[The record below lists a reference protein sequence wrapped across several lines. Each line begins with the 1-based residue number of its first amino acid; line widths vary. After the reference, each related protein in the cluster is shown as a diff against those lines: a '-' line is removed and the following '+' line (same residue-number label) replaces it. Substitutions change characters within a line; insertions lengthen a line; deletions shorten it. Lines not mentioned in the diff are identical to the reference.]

1 MSKSKI
7 EWTDRVWNPTV
18 GCARV
23 SPGCEHC
30 YAETQAA
37 RVVLMQQAQGRESVY
52 LPVVDVERRR
62 WNRTCVTVPER
73 LEDPLRWKKP
83 ARVFVNS
90 MSDLFHDDVPFEFIA
105 AVFGVMAATPQH
117 TYQILTKRPQRMRE
131 FFEWLD
137 ARVAEIGKGDQA
149 VACIAAALVAG
160 GSKRYEAEMALFGIT
175 AGITSHHGRNDWP
188 LPNVW
193 LGVSVEDQAR
203 ADERIPVLLECP
215 AALRFLSCEPLLGEV
230 DLMATPVPAGICG
243 EGADYYNALGGFGY
257 FRNGE
262 PAGGTDGE
270 RIDWVIVGGESGPGA
285 RECDLDEVLSVVGQ
299 CKAAGVPCFVKQL
312 GAKPTIAGRRVTS
325 IHDRKG
331 ADPSEWPAD
340 LRVQEMPK

>member
-131 FFEWLD
+131 FFEWID
-137 ARVAEIGKGDQA
+137 AEAIMRDVPIGREWVPADVAVDE
-149 VACIAAALVAG
+149 ACEAATMPP
-160 GSKRYEAEMALFGIT
+160 RM
-175 AGITSHHGRNDWP
+175 HHNGPPLAQWP

-270 RIDWVIVGGESGPGA
+270 RIDWVIVGGESGTGA

>member
-90 MSDLFHDDVPFEFIA
+90 MSDLFHEDVPNEFRA
-105 AVFGVMAATPQH
+105 AVFG
-117 TYQILTKRPQRMRE
+117 
-131 FFEWLD
+131 
-137 ARVAEIGKGDQA
+137 
-149 VACIAAALVAG
+149 IAAG
-160 GSKRYEAEMALFGIT
+160 CRS
-175 AGITSHHGRNDWP
+175 
-188 LPNVW
+188 
-193 LGVSVEDQAR
+193 GVSVPRRTLELAR
-203 ADERIPVLLECP
+203 GVRRLFP
-215 AALRFLSCEPLLGEV
+215 ARRALR
-230 DLMATPVPAGICG
+230 I
-243 EGADYYNALGGFGY
+243 
-257 FRNGE
+257 
-262 PAGGTDGE
+262 
-270 RIDWVIVGGESGPGA
+270 
-285 RECDLDEVLSVVGQ
+285 
-299 CKAAGVPCFVKQL
+299 
-312 GAKPTIAGRRVTS
+312 
-325 IHDRKG
+325 
-331 ADPSEWPAD
+331 
-340 LRVQEMPK
+340 